1 MKNAAHLALAER
13 SLILATGPQRVKFL
27 HGLLSNDVANVAPGH
42 GRRAALMDVKG
53 KLLAFLRVLVED
65 AQVVLEVPTDRAERL
80 EALFN
85 HYKVAAPVRFAR
97 PATRVLALLG
107 AGAGAEDALRE
118 AGLVV
123 PEPGAE
129 RHARATLGEHAV
141 RVARAGD
148 LPLGSF
154 VLHVEPAGE
163 SALTAA
169 LSAAGAVPLSREGF
183 DVARVEAGRPWYG
196 VDVTED
202 NLLHETGLL
211 NELHSAAKGCYVG
224 QEVVARLEG
233 RGGHVNKAL
242 RGLKLSAPAP
252 AGSAITVA
260 GTEVGRVTT
269 AAVSPQLGPIALG
282 YVHRNHF
289 SPGTR
294 LEVEGAPAE
303 VVGLPFD
310 VAS

>member
-1 MKNAAHLALAER
+1 MKDAAHLALPER

-27 HGLLSNDVANVAPGH
+27 HGLLSNDVAGLAPGH

-53 KLLAFLRVLVED
+53 KLLAFLRVLAEEN
-65 AQVVLEVPTDRAERL
+65 QVVLEVPNDRAERL

-107 AGAGAEDALRE
+107 AGAEDALRE
-118 AGLVV
+118 AGLAV

-129 RHARATLGEHAV
+129 RHVRATLVAHAV

-148 LPLGSF
+148 LPGGSF
-154 VLHVEPAGE
+154 VLHVEPEGE
-163 SALTAA
+163 AALTTA
-169 LSAAGAVPLSREGF
+169 LAAAGAAPLSREAF
-183 DVARVEAGRPWYG
+183 DLARVEAGRPWYG

-211 NELHSAAKGCYVG
+211 NELHSASKGCYVG

-233 RGGHVNKAL
+233 RGGHVNKAI
-242 RGLKLSAPAP
+242 RGLRLSAPAA
-252 AGSAITVA
+252 AGTTITVA
-260 GTEVGRVTT
+260 GAEVGRVTSS
-269 AAVSPQLGPIALG
+269 AVSPRLGPIALG

-289 SPGTR
+289 APGTR
-294 LEVEGAPAE
+294 VEVAGAAAE
-303 VVGLPFD
+303 VVDLPF
-310 VAS
+310 AL

>member
-1 MKNAAHLALAER
+1 MKDAAYLALPER

-27 HGLLSNDVANVAPGH
+27 HGLLSNDVAGLAPGH

-53 KLLAFLRVLVED
+53 KLLALLRVLVEENP
-65 AQVVLEVPTDRAERL
+65 VVLEVPADRAERL

-107 AGAGAEDALRE
+107 AGAEDVLRA
-118 AGLVV
+118 AGLAV
-123 PEPGAE
+123 PESGAE
-129 RHARATLGEHAV
+129 RHARTTLGEQAV

-148 LPLGSF
+148 LPGGSF
-154 VLHVEPAGE
+154 VLHVEPEGE
-163 SALTAA
+163 AALTTA
-169 LSAAGAVPLSREGF
+169 LAAAGAAPLSREAF
-183 DVARVEAGRPWYG
+183 DLARVEAGRPWYG

-211 NELHSAAKGCYVG
+211 NELHSASKGCYVG

-233 RGGHVNKAL
+233 RGGHVNKAI
-242 RGLKLSAPAP
+242 RGLRLGAAAR
-252 AGSAITVA
+252 AGATITVA
-260 GTEVGRVTT
+260 GAEVGRVTT
-269 AAVSPQLGPIALG
+269 AAVSPRLGPIALG

-289 SPGTR
+289 APGTR
-294 LEVEGAPAE
+294 VEVAGAAAE
-303 VVGLPFD
+303 VVDLPF
-310 VAS
+310 AP